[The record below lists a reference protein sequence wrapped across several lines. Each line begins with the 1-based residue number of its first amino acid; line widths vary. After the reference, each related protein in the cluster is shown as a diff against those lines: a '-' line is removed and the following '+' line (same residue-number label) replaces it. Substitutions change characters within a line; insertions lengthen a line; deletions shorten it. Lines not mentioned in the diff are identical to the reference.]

1 MPPVRISSL
10 KTAFFIVKINNCI
23 IFTTIIYFSVNYKIF
38 IIMHTFEHTKTTIKN
53 IVIDATGF
61 NPFDK
66 DDFYHHSLI
75 KRFMLDQIDFLE
87 IVVRIEKEFHFNIT
101 NEEEEK
107 IACMNIDKLTNF
119 IHSKCSKC

>member
-1 MPPVRISSL
+1 MRTIENIKTKL
-10 KTAFFIVKINNCI
+10 KE
-23 IFTTIIYFSVNYKIF
+23 IF
-38 IIMHTFEHTKTTIKN
+38 I
-53 IVIDATGF
+53 DAIGF

-66 DDFYHHSLI
+66 DEFYHHSLI
-75 KRFMLDQIDFLE
+75 ERFMLNQIDFLE
-87 IVVRIEKEFHFNIT
+87 IVVRIEMEFHFNIT

>member
-10 KTAFFIVKINNCI
+10 TTAFFIAKINNCI
-23 IFTTIIYFSVNYKIF
+23 TFTAIIYFSVNYKTF
-38 IIMHTFEHTKTTIKN
+38 IIMRTIENIKTKLKEIF
-53 IVIDATGF
+53 IDAIGF